1 MSLASE
7 TRAAARE
14 HPFLLAGLR
23 AGVINYTAAARFLDV
38 GETEAVAAALRR
50 FADEQPAYTSPD
62 RSVRVTIESGIEATD
77 NPADEATDNP
87 TDEATD
93 HLADAVLTVG
103 DAGFGRGTGSLV
115 AVVATGDVDPP
126 VVSAVLE
133 RLAEAGVELQAA
145 GFSGDSLVIV
155 VDRNAG
161 HRVIR
166 VLESTFAAGP
176 PRPSSG

>member
-38 GETEAVAAALRR
+38 GEPEAVAAALRR
-50 FADEQPAYTSPD
+50 FADEQPAYVSPD

-77 NPADEATDNP
+77 RP
-87 TDEATD
+87 
-93 HLADAVLTVG
+93 ADAVLIVG
-103 DAGFGRGTGSLV
+103 DARFGRGTGSLV
-115 AVVATGDVDPP
+115 AVVASGDVDPP
-126 VVSAVLE
+126 VVSAALD
-133 RLAEAGVELQAA
+133 RLAEEGVELQAV

-155 VDRNAG
+155 VDRGAG

>member
-7 TRAAARE
+7 TRAASRE

-38 GETEAVAAALRR
+38 GEPEAVAAALRR
-50 FADEQPAYTSPD
+50 FADEQPAYTSPN

-77 NPADEATDNP
+77 NPTDEATDNP
-87 TDEATD
+87 TN
-93 HLADAVLTVG
+93 AVLTVG